1 MEAVTHHA
9 LSKEKKSDCQDNKK
23 QELSNSE
30 PERLLSFRG
39 FVIRILCHLSYLSA
53 KPSDCHDTTVEQLTS
68 MPEVA

>member
-9 LSKEKKSDCQDNKK
+9 LSKEKKGDCQDDKK

-39 FVIRILCHLSYLSA
+39 FLIRILCHLSYSSA
-53 KPSDCHDTTVEQLTS
+53 ASSHCRNNAIRAPGPTQ
-68 MPEVA
+68 